1 VINAFKVGFKR
12 CIRARHAAVSSFGE
26 TFFVRT
32 SSLASHSVAVG
43 RSMGGASVGVAWMD
57 EGIAAAAQAPPAIL
71 RNVRRLQSVFSIV
84 MTDQSEVKY
93 GGPGHD
99 EIGIQSAQQVLK

>member
-1 VINAFKVGFKR
+1 
-12 CIRARHAAVSSFGE
+12 
-26 TFFVRT
+26 
-32 SSLASHSVAVG
+32 
-43 RSMGGASVGVAWMD
+43 MD
-57 EGIAAAAQAPPAIL
+57 KGLAAAAQAPPAIL

-99 EIGIQSAQQVLK
+99 ESGIQSAERFS